1 MAHISFAFSFKK
13 KKKKN
18 MEERN
23 GEKNMRI
30 EEKDDKEMEALNDET
45 FLVRERE
52 REWRQCPRPRRLSWP
67 LKCGTQGNGQHS
79 SIPLIYYS
87 LLELLVK

>member
-1 MAHISFAFSFKK
+1 
-13 KKKKN
+13 

-23 GEKNMRI
+23 GEENMRI

-52 REWRQCPRPRRLSWP
+52 REREREWRQCPRPRRLSWP
-67 LKCGTQGNGQHS
+67 MKCGTQGNGQHS